1 MNLKHVVIG
10 VGALCLLAASTNAA
24 VRWSDESYEQ
34 VLARA
39 QKENKHVFIDF
50 YATWCGPCKR
60 LDEVTFT
67 DARVGELLNSMIAV
81 DWDAEKD
88 PWVKVAKQY
97 KVSAYPTLIVL
108 GPDGKEID
116 RHLGFLEP
124 AEFVT
129 TIDGFRKGIGTI
141 ADLENQLR
149 QNPGDVELM
158 YKVGTKHAEAGRSG
172 DAAAVLT
179 KVIEAD
185 PENTKGRNPDIL
197 YMLGEA
203 YYLDERYADAKPYYD
218 RLVRDYGDTDTG
230 RGGMKR
236 LASTEYKLG
245 NRDAAVATYA
255 KAIESTPNDPSALNG
270 FAWFC
275 AQRKIGLDKALV
287 AAQKAAELSNRDPG
301 ILDTLAE
308 VYFAMG
314 DFDNAIKVEQEA
326 SAMDPDDKYMKD
338 QIEKFKKAKAAQ
350 NSG

>member
-1 MNLKHVVIG
+1 MKLKHVVIG
-10 VGALCLLAASTNAA
+10 VGALCLLATGANAA
-24 VRWSDESYEQ
+24 VRWSDESYGQ
-34 VLARA
+34 VIARA
-39 QKENKHVFIDF
+39 QKENKYVFIDF

-60 LDEVTFT
+60 LDAVTFK
-67 DARVGELLNSMIAV
+67 DEKVGELLNSMIAV

-88 PWVKVAKQY
+88 PWIATAKQY
-97 KVSAYPTLIVL
+97 KVHAYPTLIVL

-116 RHLGFLEP
+116 RQLGYLDP
-124 AEFVT
+124 AEFIT

-149 QNPGDVELM
+149 KNPNDVELM
-158 YKVGTKHAEAGRSG
+158 YKVGTKHADAGRSG

-179 KVIEAD
+179 KVIGAD
-185 PENTKGRNPDIL
+185 PQNTKGRNSDIL

-203 YYLDERYADAKPYYD
+203 YYMDERYADAKPYFD
-218 RLVRDYGDTDTG
+218 QLVKEYGTTDAG
-230 RGGMKR
+230 YEGMKR
-236 LASTEYKLG
+236 LAATEYKLG
-245 NRDAAVATYA
+245 NNDAAVATYW
-255 KAIESTPNDPSALNG
+255 KSTEQKPNDPNVLNG

-275 AQRKIGLDKALV
+275 AQRKIGLDKALPV
-287 AAQKAAELSNRDPG
+287 AQKAAELSGRDPG

-326 SAMDPDDKYMKD
+326 SAKDPDDKYMKE
-338 QIEKFKKAKAAQ
+338 QVEKFKKAKAAQ